1 MEPHKEYFKAYYS
14 GINPIDFINEY
25 DILQKPCYFTVCR

>member
-25 DILQKPCYFTVCR
+25 DILPPFSGAFKAS